1 MMIRKNILSLFVALF
16 ISILSLTSSDK
27 FHNIPIANF
36 RGLDKIIHF
45 ILYFVFMAVI
55 LYEHRNRAAKISN
68 LVLLTLFPLIFGVLM
83 EALQAWLTIT
93 RTCSFYDLLFN
104 AAGIFV
110 SIFLF
115 LLMKSFKKGQII

>member
-68 LVLLTLFPLIFGVLM
+68 LVLLALFPLIFGVLM

-93 RTCSFYDLLFN
+93 RTGSFYDLLFN